1 MAKARPGELS
11 PHLIQPGKFEVK
23 YEPTTVSRFNKK
35 VINMTVEILCDE
47 DEYLLSVTTNGKSSS
62 GKNRKDP
69 MTFSLNTFSKEVLL
83 TPYLFNSNNLT
94 TLTKFKIS
102 GINTNMGPLHC
113 KSIVQLHRM
122 LASVKEEG
130 TNLFNKQDPSI
141 PTKKC
146 FTWQVVSQEVL
157 YNHQNNLQKVIQA
170 RNESSPINRNRSV
183 PSTPP
188 PTYLEAVK
196 RFPMAYFRPEDI
208 NTNLTTSISTAPTLP
223 RIVETPL
230 VRSKHDTFLPPY
242 GYPTN
247 YPISL
252 GYGLEVGLGEDVQEL
267 FDPSD
272 NSLFYLNH
280 KTNKFYVD
288 DPRLL
293 THKTS
298 HPISHQ
304 IIIPRDALPVIHIPS
319 VSFADTVSAVSQVTQ
334 MEALARQRWKQH
346 SGYQINLSGKPGDNG
361 TDGIGCQLGFFGCR
375 GADARFYGGPGHHG
389 QDGKYGANGTDGLA
403 ALNGTNSRNFYV
415 SLSGDSERL
424 ILTGDVGEPLDM
436 GGGNNQSIMYIKAS
450 GGRGGVGGKG
460 GDGGNGGMGGMGGH
474 GHKGTVG
481 IDAMIP
487 GGAGGGGQSGGSG
500 GRGGNGGDG
509 GNGGCGGFGGRG
521 GDGGKVIIA
530 SKQPAL
536 FALVEVNTLGGKGGK
551 GGNGGKGGQR
561 GEGGIGGGGGDAGRG
576 GMGGPGTDD
585 STAGFHGS
593 SGKVGL
599 VGVNGKPGSG
609 GRRGPGGSLGEN
621 GSVGGVRWVVL
632 GDNNEIISSSSTK
645 FKIEIISDSI
655 SLNSAVDDDIFE
667 PSERI
672 GVNGIKIRN
681 TGEIPLPPGA
691 KFRMV
696 SSDTINFEDLYVT
709 LPEINPGVTY
719 QVMETLY
726 GRIFDIPPPNSRGRF
741 LSIATFNTQ
750 VDLFN
755 RSVTDPV
762 PRKTIKVQYP
772 ITIKSVTYPVM
783 QNRGSSRRLR
793 ITLENISG
801 KHYGYSTNSGGYLSL
816 VIHLDRRLMPVGYNG
831 NVDNSDYHIYYDHDI
846 PDSLSVVVKD
856 LLPNSTFVID
866 LTLFLEDK
874 SEIYDKCLWQVDLM
888 LRQKLIQYESGY
900 VEVSPGRMRTLET
913 GPNDVLLVVSFRLL
927 NRQELCFWESVLTGL
942 GLNIHYWDMSSYN
955 CFETQIVDEEIDP
968 PTNWSEIFRGKLV
981 IFPHADLKRIS
992 IPDIVSFF
1000 HGSEWR
1006 TTNRRNY
1013 DSGMF
1018 FVMNDN
1024 KDDNR
1029 IKLVQTFCLANL
1041 PPGKTNNHL
1050 TEKQAFYQIKT
1061 ARRGASLYPLCVINP
1076 ISTLWETKC
1085 IIAKY
1090 IFSRKDQVFTPTEER
1105 DIYICEFPL
1114 ARSANFYML
1123 GVALPRKE
1131 NFRYDNPCI
1140 EPDFNCVP
1148 FGSNLGQTIL
1158 CVVTTLPTA
1167 MKTHL
1172 LMTLHS
1178 ARLPCVCWRLVTPS
1192 GFVLDICDLLYMT
1205 LVHDFTKE
1213 MIHGQSMRFEDFR
1226 DTVVNMP
1233 GRFTDPHTAR
1243 CTMAI
1248 LNRLQVISRDILKNR
1263 PEARSHLQNCCVE
1276 METSLREVIDS
1287 GTLRTVATEVERTAL
1302 LNLDV
1307 FLDRNI
1313 IFSPYEMDSLDGY
1326 AK

>member
-23 YEPTTVSRFNKK
+23 YEPTVGRFNKK
-35 VINMTVEILCDE
+35 VINMTVEILCNE
-47 DEYLLSVTTNGKSSS
+47 DDYLLSVTTNGKFNFV
-62 GKNRKDP
+62 KNRKDP
-69 MTFSLNTFSKEVLL
+69 ITFSLNTFSREVLL
-83 TPYLFNSNNLT
+83 TPYLFNSNNLS
-94 TLTKFKIS
+94 TLSKFKIS
-102 GINTNMGPLHC
+102 AINTNVGPLHC
-113 KSIVQLHRM
+113 ESIVQLHRL
-122 LASVKEEG
+122 LASVREEG

-141 PTKKC
+141 PTKTC
-146 FTWQVVSQEVL
+146 YTWRVVSREVL
-157 YNHQNNLQKVIQA
+157 YNHHNNLQKVIQA
-170 RNESSPINRNRSV
+170 RNESNPINRNRSV

-208 NTNLTTSISTAPTLP
+208 NTNLATPIPPAPPLP
-223 RIVETPL
+223 RNVDTPL
-230 VRSKHDTFLPPY
+230 VRNKHDTFLPPY
-242 GYPTN
+242 GDPTN

-252 GYGLEVGLGEDVQEL
+252 GYGLEVGLDEDVQEL

-293 THKTS
+293 TYKTS
-298 HPISHQ
+298 DPIPHQ
-304 IIIPRDALPVIHIPS
+304 VIRPRDTLPAIHTPPF
-319 VSFADTVSAVSQVTQ
+319 SFADVVSTTSQVNQ
-334 MEALARQRWKQH
+334 MATLASQRWKRH
-346 SGYQINLSGKPGDNG
+346 SGYRISLSGKRGDDG
-361 TDGIGCQLGFFGCR
+361 TVGIASQMGFFGCR

-403 ALNGTNSRNFYV
+403 ASNGTESRNFYV
-415 SLSGDSERL
+415 SLSGDSEQL
-424 ILTGDVGEPLDM
+424 TLTGDADEVLDM
-436 GGGNNQSIMYIKAS
+436 GGGNNQSILYINAS

-460 GDGGNGGMGGMGGH
+460 GDGGDGGMGGMGGH
-474 GHKGTVG
+474 GHKGMIG

-509 GNGGCGGFGGRG
+509 GNGGIGGCGGNG

-536 FALVEVNTLGGKGGK
+536 FALIEVNSLGGKGGK
-551 GGNGGKGGQR
+551 GGAGGKGGQR
-561 GEGGIGGGGGDAGRG
+561 GEGGKGGGGGDAGRG
-576 GMGGPGTDD
+576 GMGGPGADD

-599 VGVNGKPGSG
+599 VGLNGKPGSG
-609 GRRGPGGSLGEN
+609 GRRGSEGEK
-621 GSVGGVRWVVL
+621 GVTGCVGGVRWVVL
-632 GDNNEIISSSSTK
+632 GDNNETISSSSTK

-672 GVNGIKIRN
+672 DVNGIKIRN
-681 TGEIPLPPGA
+681 TGEIPLPAGA

-696 SSDTINFEDLYVT
+696 SSDTINFEDVCVT

-726 GRIFDIPPPNSRGRF
+726 GRIFDMPPPNSRERF

-762 PRKTIKVQYP
+762 PDKTIKVQYP
-772 ITIKSVTYPVM
+772 IIVKSVTYPVM
-783 QNRGSSRRLR
+783 QNRGTSSHLK

-801 KHYGYSTNSGGYLSL
+801 KHYGCSTNSGGYISL

-831 NVDNSDYHIYYDHDI
+831 NVDNSDYHIYYNHDI
-846 PDSLSVVVKD
+846 PDSLTIVVKD
-856 LLPNSTFVID
+856 LMPNSTFVID
-866 LTLFLEDK
+866 LNLFLED
-874 SEIYDKCLWQVDLM
+874 SSGIYDRCLWQVDLM

-913 GPNDVLLVVSFRLL
+913 GLNDVLLVVSLRLL
-927 NRQELCFWESVLTGL
+927 NRQELCFWESILTGL

-955 CFETQIVDEEIDP
+955 RFETQTIDDEIDP
-968 PTNWSEIFRGKLV
+968 PTNWSKIFRGKLV

-992 IPDIVSFF
+992 VPDLVSFF

-1006 TTNRRNY
+1006 TTNRSYY

-1018 FVMNDN
+1018 FLMNSN

-1029 IKLVQTFCLANL
+1029 IQLIQTFCLANL
-1041 PPGKTNNHL
+1041 PPGQTNNTL
-1050 TEKQAFYQIKT
+1050 TEKKAFYQIKT
-1061 ARRGASLYPLCVINP
+1061 ARRDSSLYPLCVINP
-1076 ISTLWETKC
+1076 ISPLWERKC
-1085 IIAKY
+1085 TIAKV
-1090 IFSRKDQVFTPTEER
+1090 IFSRKDQTFTPTEQR
-1105 DIYICEFPL
+1105 DIYISEFPL
-1114 ARSANFYML
+1114 ARSVNFYML
-1123 GVALPRKE
+1123 SVRLPRNE
-1131 NFRYDNPCI
+1131 NFKYDNPCI
-1140 EPDFNCVP
+1140 EPDFNSVP

-1172 LMTLHS
+1172 LMTVHS

-1192 GFVLDICDLLYMT
+1192 GFVLNIWDLLYMT

-1213 MIHGQSMRFEDFR
+1213 MLHGQNMRFEDFR
-1226 DTVVNMP
+1226 DTVTNMT
-1233 GRFTDPHTAR
+1233 GRFSDPHTAR

-1248 LNRLQVISRDILKNR
+1248 LNRLQVISKDILRNR
-1263 PEARSHLQNCCVE
+1263 QEARSHLQNCCVE
-1276 METSLREVIDS
+1276 METSLREVIDC

-1302 LNLDV
+1302 LNLSV
-1307 FLDRNI
+1307 FLDRSI

-1326 AK
+1326 TK